1 MAQSSASTQQ
11 GSTQSPTSIA
21 VITGDIVDSTK
32 LSREEFDMIMYGLQS
47 ALATI
52 KSGNDQ
58 NDFYNKRGDA
68 FQVIIHDYHNALRY
82 ALYLRTYLK
91 SIKKHFDCRLSIA
104 IASEPNLRFH
114 VESSMGEAFTLSGRG
129 IESMNDERL
138 LIQTDQGANI
148 ANRSLALIVKFIDK
162 QITGLTT
169 RQCEVLVPLL
179 ASQAKIQQKELA
191 KMLNITEGTISSSL
205 KRSEWGLISESIE
218 LFEHMMQ
225 G

>member
-1 MAQSSASTQQ
+1 
-11 GSTQSPTSIA
+11 
-21 VITGDIVDSTK
+21 
-32 LSREEFDMIMYGLQS
+32 
-47 ALATI
+47 
-52 KSGNDQ
+52 
-58 NDFYNKRGDA
+58 
-68 FQVIIHDYHNALRY
+68 
-82 ALYLRTYLK
+82 
-91 SIKKHFDCRLSIA
+91 
-104 IASEPNLRFH
+104 
-114 VESSMGEAFTLSGRG
+114 MGEAFTLSGRG

-148 ANRSLALIVKFIDK
+148 ANRSLELIVKFIDR